1 MQINAESMQINAKV
15 LIKKEGLK
23 KKSRE
28 WTQKCNLTIN
38 GMKP

>member
-23 KKSRE
+23 KSRE